1 MKTIRKAL
9 KDTDKVLLVFT
20 IVMFVFGLLNIATA
34 SSSESV
40 VRYDQ
45 QLFHYVIRQLLILI
59 GSIIPFIYIII
70 TPTKKYSMYAV
81 IGYVLSLALL
91 LYLSATGDFL
101 KGAKAWIDVAG
112 VRLQPSEL
120 TKPIIIVSLALIFE
134 LFRKKLVIKNNDRY
148 KIIVFIFLIGFLVPV
163 IVFLQKDLGTAIII
177 SVISMSMYLVS
188 PVLKKD
194 KINSLIVLFFLG
206 IAALFII
213 LSVNGKILTDTQARR
228 LDFFNPCSKYE
239 DSGYQICNA
248 FIAINDGG
256 LFGLGLGKSRQK
268 YSYIPEPHT
277 DSIFA
282 IIAEEQGFIRTTLV
296 FLGYY
301 FILKRIFDI
310 SAKANSER
318 GKYMAFGVGIYISA
332 HIILNLGGLFGVI
345 PLTGVPLPFLS
356 YGGTFALS
364 LSIALAVVQRVHIET
379 KNQYMKL

>member
-148 KIIVFIFLIGFLVPV
+148 KIIVFIFIIGFLVPV

>member
-310 SAKANSER
+310 SSKANSER